1 MAYWHSVKKDKMAK
15 RLNTQLESAG
25 AEFLVLGNLLIEKIA
40 SYKSYHNFKGYDIIS
55 TNPEKNTSA
64 RIQVKSR
71 YQTGW
76 NGFIINNF
84 DCDFVVLVAL
94 NRGYRKQ
101 KKNSESGIKSPDCY
115 VFPISYVTALEN
127 QRSQWGKIPKSK
139 LSDLEAFKNRW
150 DLIETFLS

>member
-1 MAYWHSVKKDKMAK
+1 MVK

-55 TNPEKNTSA
+55 TNPAKNTSA

-84 DCDFVVLVAL
+84 DCDFVILVAL

-101 KKNSESGIKSPDCY
+101 KKNGENGIKSPDCFI
-115 VFPISYVTALEN
+115 FPISYIKTLEKE
-127 QRSQWGKIPKSK
+127 RSLWGKISKSK
-139 LSDLEAFKNRW
+139 LSDLEFYKNRW
-150 DLIETFLS
+150 DLIANFLDGNKLIK